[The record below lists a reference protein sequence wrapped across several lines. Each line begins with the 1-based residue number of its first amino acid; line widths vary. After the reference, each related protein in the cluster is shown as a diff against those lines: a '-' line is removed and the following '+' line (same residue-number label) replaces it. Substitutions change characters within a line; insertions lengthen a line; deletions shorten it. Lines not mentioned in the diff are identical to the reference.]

1 MSKKNLHGILAI
13 DPGVTTGVARA
24 VVDLSEG
31 MVAECFSGALE
42 KESWEVVGDEGEQG
56 LLLANAVA
64 AFVHDLSGYS
74 YSSRAAGGM
83 VTPDWSLVIEDW
95 VPRLPLKSGKREVFY
110 PVRVPQRML
119 GRLEE
124 SGLFEGGGVAWQLA
138 SPAKRFATDARL
150 RKWGVWVRGSDH
162 QRDAWRH
169 VASRL
174 NVLLG

>member
-95 VPRLPLKSGKREVFY
+95 VPRLPLK
-110 PVRVPQRML
+110 
-119 GRLEE
+119 
-124 SGLFEGGGVAWQLA
+124 
-138 SPAKRFATDARL
+138 
-150 RKWGVWVRGSDH
+150 KWGVWVRGSEH